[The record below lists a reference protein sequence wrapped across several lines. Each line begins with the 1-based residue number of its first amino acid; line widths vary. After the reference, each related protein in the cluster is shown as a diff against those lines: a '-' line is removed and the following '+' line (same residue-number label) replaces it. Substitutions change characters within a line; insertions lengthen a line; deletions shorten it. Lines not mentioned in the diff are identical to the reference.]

1 MGIKHVLT
9 QLHKELLQIAQTI
22 IVINMK
28 NKLIVLIVL
37 LSYSISMA
45 QQNKIKEKCYDDVI
59 EISKDVFYRINNLI
73 NIKNKVLEIHL
84 TSIIVI

>member
-1 MGIKHVLT
+1 
-9 QLHKELLQIAQTI
+9 
-22 IVINMK
+22 MK